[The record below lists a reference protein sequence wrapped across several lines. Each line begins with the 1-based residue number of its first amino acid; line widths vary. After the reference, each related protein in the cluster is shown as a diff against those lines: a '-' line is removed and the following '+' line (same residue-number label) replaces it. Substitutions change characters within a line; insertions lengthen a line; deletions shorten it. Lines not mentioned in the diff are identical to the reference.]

1 MRKKLFLL
9 PITFCTNCLYKISD
23 LFISAMRMCALN
35 WLKIGRRAADAGV
48 DVAQSGKKHVS
59 ELRAQ
64 AGKLPQDT
72 KQK

>member
-1 MRKKLFLL
+1 
-9 PITFCTNCLYKISD
+9 
-23 LFISAMRMCALN
+23 MCALN

-64 AGKLPQDT
+64 AGKFPQDT